1 MKFNFFKSSLTLVLC
16 AFLMASCVSAKKHK
30 DALAAKEALERELA
44 TSRESTQRN
53 LDQLSSDLRSRD
65 QKLRDLEKALEE
77 KDRAVQS
84 LMASVNSALGEFK
97 NQGLTVDIRNGKVYV
112 SLPEK
117 LLFRTGSTVV
127 DPRGRQ
133 ALQKLS
139 DVLTARGDINVVVE
153 GHTDD
158 VPVAGGTSRY
168 QDNWDL
174 SVLRATEI
182 TRILLSMGV
191 APDKVTPSGRSKYV
205 PAAQGTTAD
214 ARQQNRRTEIILS
227 PDLSEVLKILERN

>member
-1 MKFNFFKSSLTLVLC
+1 MVLC
-16 AFLMASCVSAKKHK
+16 ATLLASCVSAKKHK
-30 DALAAKEALERELA
+30 EAMAAKESLEQELA
-44 TSRESTQRN
+44 KNRESTQRD
-53 LDQLSSDLRSRD
+53 LDQLSADLRSRD

-77 KDRAVQS
+77 KDRAVQA
-84 LMASVNSALGEFK
+84 LMSSVNSALDEFK
-97 NQGLTVDIRNGKVYV
+97 SSGLTVDIRNGKVYV

-117 LLFRTGSTVV
+117 LLFKSGSTVV
-127 DPRGRQ
+127 DPKGRR

-139 DVLTARGDINVVVE
+139 DVLTQKGDINVVVE

-158 VPVAGGTSRY
+158 VPVARGFNGM

-191 APDKVTPSGRSKYV
+191 APDKVTPSGRSKYL
-205 PAAQGTTAD
+205 PAAQGTTAA

>member
-1 MKFNFFKSSLTLVLC
+1 MKFNFLKSSLSLVLC
-16 AFLMASCVSAKKHK
+16 ATLMASCVSSKKHK
-30 DALAAKEALERELA
+30 EALSAKEALEQELA
-44 TSRESTQRN
+44 KSRESTQRD
-53 LDQLSSDLRSRD
+53 LDQLSADLRSRD

-77 KDRAVQS
+77 KDRAVQA
-84 LMASVNSALGEFK
+84 LMASVNSALDEFK
-97 NQGLTVDIRNGKVYV
+97 SQGLTVDIRNGKVYV

-139 DVLTARGDINVVVE
+139 DVLTQKGDINVVVE

-205 PAAQGTTAD
+205 PAAQGTTAS

>member
-1 MKFNFFKSSLTLVLC
+1 MKFNFLKSSLSLVLC
-16 AFLMASCVSAKKHK
+16 AVLMSSCVSSKKHK
-30 DALAAKEALERELA
+30 DALAAKEALEQELA
-44 TSRESTQRN
+44 KSREATQRN
-53 LDQLSSDLRSRD
+53 LDQLSADLRSRD

-77 KDRAVQS
+77 KDRAVRA
-84 LMASVNSALGEFK
+84 LMASVNSALAEFK
-97 NQGLTVDIRNGKVYV
+97 NQGLTVEIKNGKVYV

-139 DVLTARGDINVVVE
+139 DVLTAKGDINVLVE

-158 VPVAGGTSRY
+158 VPVAGGTARF

-182 TRILLSMGV
+182 TRIMLSMGV
-191 APDKVTPSGRSKYV
+191 SPDKVTPSGRSKYV
-205 PAAQGTTAD
+205 PAAQGTTAN